1 MEIMSTSNIVR
12 QFVQAKFIFILSRYY
27 VVVYAVTRYVQ
38 LIYMLIKITDNLQET
53 GDMIMYM
60 TFMIPD

>member
-1 MEIMSTSNIVR
+1 
-12 QFVQAKFIFILSRYY
+12 LSRYY